1 MRWCVSTRKPHE
13 RLALAADHV
22 LYGAIVGGRPGAA

>member
-1 MRWCVSTRKPHE
+1 MLGAPHRERPTTE

-22 LYGAIVGGRPGAA
+22 LYGLILAD